1 VRMSTTQ
8 VISRVPDFKVG
19 GWPRTFKLDVIPGSA
34 EGRNPESMG
43 QYLCLDSGFA
53 RVARAP
59 E

>member
-1 VRMSTTQ
+1 MSTTQ
-8 VISRVPDFKVG
+8 VISRMPDFKVG
-19 GWPRTFKLDVIPGSA
+19 GRPRTFKLDVIPGSA